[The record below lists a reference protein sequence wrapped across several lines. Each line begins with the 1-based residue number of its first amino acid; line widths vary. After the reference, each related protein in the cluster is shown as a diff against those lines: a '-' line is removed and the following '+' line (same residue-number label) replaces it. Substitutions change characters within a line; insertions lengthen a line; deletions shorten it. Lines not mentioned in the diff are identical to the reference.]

1 MNLLKEYDLSKRL
14 LVLGGTG
21 LLGSAVT
28 KHFLNNDR
36 FDTVS
41 TCRNKNVG
49 VDENALMYDALTD
62 CLDVLPTD
70 FDYVI
75 NCIGVIKPFMAQDP
89 IAAIKL
95 NAVLPWQVA
104 EWCNKNDMRL
114 IHITSDCAFSGRA
127 GKYVEGDLHD
137 ALDAY
142 GKSKSLGEC
151 TTEAMVLRTSII
163 GEEVHKNASLIEWAK
178 SQKGKA
184 VGGYVTHLWNG
195 VTTKE
200 YASICEKIILGELYE
215 KGLYH
220 VFAKD
225 DVSKYQMLE
234 YFDKKFDLNLDI
246 REEAPEPIDRTLRTS
261 KELNGKLG
269 VSTVE
274 QMIMEL

>member
-1 MNLLKEYDLSKRL
+1 LKKRL
-14 LVLGGTG
+14 LILGGTG

-28 KHFLNNDR
+28 KYFMNNDK
-36 FDTVS
+36 FDIVS
-41 TCRNKNVG
+41 TCRNKSVG
-49 VDENALMYDALTD
+49 VDENALMYDALAD
-62 CLDVLPTD
+62 SLDILPID

-95 NAVLPWQVA
+95 NALLPWQVA
-104 EWCNKNDMRL
+104 QWCNKNDMKL

-127 GKYVEGDLHD
+127 GKYVEEDLHD

-151 TTEAMVLRTSII
+151 MTEAMVLRTSII
-163 GEEVHKNASLIEWAK
+163 GEEAHKNASLIEWAK
-178 SQKGKA
+178 SQKGKT
-184 VGGYVTHLWNG
+184 VGGYTTHLWNG

-200 YASICEKIILGELYE
+200 YASICEKIILSDLYE
-215 KGLYH
+215 KGLFH

-234 YFDKKFDLNLDI
+234 YFDEKFDLDLDI
-246 REEAPEPIDRTLRTS
+246 KEEAPESIDRTLRTS
-261 KELNGKLG
+261 KELNEKLG
-269 VSTVE
+269 VPTVR